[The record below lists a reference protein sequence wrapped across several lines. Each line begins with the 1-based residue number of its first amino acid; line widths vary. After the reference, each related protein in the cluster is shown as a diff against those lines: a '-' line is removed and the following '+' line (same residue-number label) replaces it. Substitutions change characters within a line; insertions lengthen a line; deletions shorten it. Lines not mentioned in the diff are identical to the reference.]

1 MMVTGMG
8 SLQRIDDL
16 EGRILKLYIGTF
28 TATNNSF
35 SHLSIDFTNLTNLYI
50 TDNPE
55 LQTLSYNTNFTRYM
69 WKDIVIRGN
78 PKLRLNSTVEK
89 PIGFSYTPDRHTSTW
104 VWPNVDI
111 SSIELDGP
119 FDNAFLSVPIRIMIF
134 ICNAAI
140 LKEV

>member
-1 MMVTGMG
+1 VVTGLDA
-8 SLQRIDDL
+8 LQRIDDR
-16 EGRILKLYIGTF
+16 EGRMLKLYIGSF

-35 SHLSIDFTNLTNLYI
+35 SHLPIDFTNLTSLYI

-69 WKDIVIRGN
+69 WKNIVIRGN
-78 PKLRLNSTVEK
+78 PKLKLNSTVEK
-89 PIGFSYTPDRHTSTW
+89 PTGLSYTPDRHTSAW

-119 FDNAFLSVPIRIMIF
+119 FDNAFLSVQ
-134 ICNAAI
+134 C
-140 LKEV
+140 V